1 MLTAPSVA
9 STSSEVNGEDS
20 RSQVR
25 RNNAIR
31 EEETDVV
38 QAALAAVASSRS
50 GNSLD
55 VKRRHVLPRE
65 HRRDE
70 VVVEDDV
77 SLFLFFPFLRIFDAH
92 IC

>member
-1 MLTAPSVA
+1 MA
-9 STSSEVNGEDS
+9 STSSEVNGEEP

-25 RNNAIR
+25 RNNAIK
-31 EEETDVV
+31 EGETDVV

-50 GNSLD
+50 RNSLD
-55 VKRRHVLPRE
+55 VKRRHVSPRE

-77 SLFLFFPFLRIFDAH
+77 SVFYFFFYAFFDAH